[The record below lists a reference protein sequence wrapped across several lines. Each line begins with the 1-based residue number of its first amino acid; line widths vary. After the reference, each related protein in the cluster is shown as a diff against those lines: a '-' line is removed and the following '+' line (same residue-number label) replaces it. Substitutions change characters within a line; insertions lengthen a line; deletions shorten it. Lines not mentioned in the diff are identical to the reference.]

1 MRKIFLII
9 IFVLILSG
17 CKKEEYFNCKI
28 DLYNDIQEYELNAIY
43 KVYHDGSFVTKVEK
57 EEKYISNNEE
67 TLDYF
72 FEYKNLE
79 YQSIESLYGGITYNV
94 DLKEDKVIM
103 TSNIDMTITN
113 IKKMIQN
120 KYIDKD
126 YVVSNKLTISGI
138 KKRYEEKGAIC
149 GE

>member
-1 MRKIFLII
+1 MRKIFLIF

-17 CKKEEYFNCKI
+17 CKKEESFICTIN
-28 DLYNDIQEYELNAIY
+28 LYNDIQEYELNAIY

-57 EEKYISNNEE
+57 KEKYISNNEE

-79 YQSIESLYGGITYNV
+79 YQSVESLYGGITYNV

-103 TSNIDMTITN
+103 NSTIDMTITN
-113 IKKMIQN
+113 IKKMLKN

-149 GE
+149 DI

>member
-17 CKKEEYFNCKI
+17 CKKEEYFTCKI

-57 EEKYISNNEE
+57 KEKYISNNEE

-103 TSNIDMTITN
+103 NSTIDMTITN
-113 IKKMIQN
+113 IKKMLKN

-149 GE
+149 RE